1 MSLLGEGRLSLK
13 GALLLLAAAL
23 VILAPGLMGLPPVDR
38 DESRYAVA
46 TTQMLATGDFVDIR
60 FQEQPRYLQPA
71 GVYWLQALS
80 AATFTDPESR
90 EIWAY
95 RLPSLTAA
103 LAAALVTGV
112 MTSLWFGSWT
122 GLLAG
127 LLLASCMSL
136 GFEARIAK
144 TDASLLAAV
153 TIAQFAFMRVYT
165 GAARSRWPVLIFW
178 IALGVGGMLKGPIIL
193 LVVGLA
199 AVALALWDRSLARL
213 APLQPLWGLPLAL
226 LIAAPWYVAI
236 GLATDGEFFRVAI
249 GGNLLH
255 KVGTG
260 QQSHGGPVGYHLM
273 GFALTFWPGALLA
286 ALAVPFAWRE
296 RARPEVRFLICWIIP
311 AWLVFEFV
319 STKLPHY
326 VLPVFPAIA
335 VLTAVAATSPQ
346 PQGRAPWLK
355 VLFGLFLLLWLAVSL
370 TVSLLAPVG
379 FWLYESR
386 LDVVAI
392 TLAAAAIGAVGVM
405 TWRVFAGRRDQA
417 VLAGAVAAALVS
429 LNNYGLGLPRLEAL
443 WLSPQIAEASAAA
456 ASGCVQPQI
465 ISAPYH
471 EPSLVFLNG
480 PQDTQLMA
488 TPEAAAEALAESPA
502 CGVAVIGAEQ
512 QTDFLQRAETL
523 GLILRPS
530 GQVAGQNYS
539 DGEDLTL
546 TLYVAASARGAE
558 PVAP

>member
-1 MSLLGEGRLSLK
+1 MTVDDGEKLSLK
-13 GALLLLAAAL
+13 QGILLLIAAL
-23 VILAPGLMGLPPVDR
+23 AILLPGLTSLPPVDR

-46 TTQMLATGDFVDIR
+46 TTQMLASGDFVDIR
-60 FQEQPRYLQPA
+60 FQDQPRYLQPA

-80 AATFTDPESR
+80 AAAFTDPDAR
-90 EIWAY
+90 QIWAF

-103 LAAALVTGV
+103 LAAVLVTGV

-153 TIAQFAFMRVYT
+153 TIAQFAFMWVYA
-165 GAARSRWPVLIFW
+165 GAARTRWPVLIFW

-193 LVVGLA
+193 LVVGLG

-213 APLQPLWGLPLAL
+213 KPLQPLWGLPLAL

-236 GLATDGEFFRVAI
+236 GLATDGDFFRVAI
-249 GGNLLH
+249 GDNLLH

-296 RARPEVRFLICWIIP
+296 RGRPEIQFLICWIIP

-335 VLTAVAATSPQ
+335 VLTAAAVTSVQ
-346 PQGRAPWLK
+346 PQANARWLK
-355 VLFGLFLLLWLAVSL
+355 VLFGLVLLLWLAVSL

-379 FWLYESR
+379 FWIYEAR
-386 LDVVAI
+386 LDPIAI
-392 TLAAAAIGAVGVM
+392 ALAAAAIAAAGVM
-405 TWRVFAGRRDQA
+405 TWRVFAGRPDQA
-417 VLAGAVAAALVS
+417 VLAGAVAAAVVS
-429 LNNYGLGLPRLEAL
+429 LNTYGLGLPRLEAL
-443 WLSPQIAEASAAA
+443 WLSPQIAQAARAAA
-456 ASGCVQPQI
+456 PGCDRPQI

-480 PQDTQLMA
+480 PRATRLMA
-488 TPEAAAEALAESPA
+488 TPDAAAEALAETPA
-502 CGVAVIGAEQ
+502 CGVAVI
-512 QTDFLQRAETL
+512 
-523 GLILRPS
+523 
-530 GQVAGQNYS
+530 
-539 DGEDLTL
+539 
-546 TLYVAASARGAE
+546 
-558 PVAP
+558 

>member
-1 MSLLGEGRLSLK
+1 MTLLGDDRLSLK

-23 VILAPGLMGLPPVDR
+23 VILAPGLTSLPPVDR

-60 FQEQPRYLQPA
+60 FQDQPRYLQPA

-90 EIWAY
+90 QIWAY

-103 LAAALVTGV
+103 IAAVLVTGL
-112 MTSLWFGSWT
+112 MTSLWFGSWA

-144 TDASLLAAV
+144 TDAALLAAV

-165 GAARSRWPVLIFW
+165 GTARSRWPVLIFW
-178 IALGVGGMLKGPIIL
+178 VALGVGGMFKGPIIL

-199 AVALALWDRSLARL
+199 ALALAAWDRSLARL

-236 GLATDGEFFRVAI
+236 GLATDGDFFRVAI
-249 GGNLLH
+249 GDNLLH

-296 RARPEVRFLICWIIP
+296 RARPEIRFLICWIIP

-335 VLTAVAATSPQ
+335 ALTAAAVT
-346 PQGRAPWLK
+346 APRRSAARWRK
-355 VLFGLFLLLWLAVSL
+355 AAFGLVLLLWLAVSL
-370 TVSLLAPVG
+370 VVSLLAPVG
-379 FWLYESR
+379 FWIYEAR
-386 LDVVAI
+386 LDLIAI
-392 TLAAAAIGAVGVM
+392 LLAAGALGAVGVM
-405 TWRVFAGRRDQA
+405 TWRVWAGRPDQA
-417 VLAGAVAAALVS
+417 VLAAAAAAALVS
-429 LNNYGLGLPRLEAL
+429 LNTYGLGLPRLEAL
-443 WLSPQIAEASAAA
+443 WLSPQIAHAARAAA
-456 ASGCVQPQI
+456 PACAQPRI

-480 PQDTQLMA
+480 PQRTHLA
-488 TPEAAAEALAESPA
+488 ANGEAAALALAETPA
-502 CGVAVIGAEQ
+502 CGVAVVGAAQ
-512 QTDFLQRAETL
+512 RPAFLSAMAGL
-523 GLILRPS
+523 GLAVRPA
-530 GQVAGQNYS
+530 GQVTGQNYS
-539 DGEDLTL
+539 DGEDLDL
-546 TLYVAASARGAE
+546 TLFVPGAT
-558 PVAP
+558 APGPTLAP

>member
-1 MSLLGEGRLSLK
+1 MSLLGDQRLSLK

-23 VILAPGLMGLPPVDR
+23 VILAPGLTGLPPVDR

-80 AATFTDPESR
+80 AATFTDPGSR
-90 EIWAY
+90 EIWAF

-103 LAAALVTGV
+103 LAAVLVTGV

-165 GAARSRWPVLIFW
+165 GAARSRWPALIFW

-193 LVVGLA
+193 LVVGLCA
-199 AVALALWDRSLARL
+199 LALALWERSLKRL
-213 APLQPLWGLPLAL
+213 APLQPLWGLPLVL

-236 GLATDGEFFRVAI
+236 GLATEGDFFRVAI
-249 GGNLLH
+249 GDNLLH

-286 ALAVPFAWRE
+286 ALAIPFAWRE
-296 RARPEVRFLICWIIP
+296 RARPEIRFLICWIIP

-346 PQGRAPWLK
+346 PEGRAPWLK

-370 TVSLLAPVG
+370 TVSLLVPVG
-379 FWLYESR
+379 FWLYEAR
-386 LDVVAI
+386 LDP
-392 TLAAAAIGAVGVM
+392 AAIALAVAALVAVGLM
-405 TWRVFAGRRDQA
+405 TWRVFVGRPDQA
-417 VLAGAVAAALVS
+417 VLAGAVAAAVVS
-429 LNNYGLGLPRLEAL
+429 LNTYGLGLPRLEAL
-443 WLSPQIAEASAAA
+443 WLSPQIAQAARAAA
-456 ASGCVQPQI
+456 PACAQPQI

-480 PQDTQLMA
+480 PETTHLA
-488 TPEAAAEALAESPA
+488 GTPEAAAGVLAQAQA
-502 CGVAVIGAEQ
+502 CGVAVIGAAQ
-512 QTDFLQRAETL
+512 RDAFLRQAATL
-523 GLILRPS
+523 GLAPRATGL
-530 GQVAGQNYS
+530 VAGQNYS
-539 DGEDLTL
+539 DGEDLSL
-546 TLYVAASARGAE
+546 TLFVAAPAGGPPA
-558 PVAP
+558 VAP

>member
-1 MSLLGEGRLSLK
+1 MSLLGDGRLSLK

-23 VILAPGLMGLPPVDR
+23 VILAPGLTGLPPVDR

-46 TTQMLATGDFVDIR
+46 TTQMLATGDFIDIR
-60 FQEQPRYLQPA
+60 FQDQPRYLQPA

-80 AATFTDPESR
+80 AATFTDPEAR

-103 LAAALVTGV
+103 LAAVLVTGV
-112 MTSLWFGSWT
+112 MASLWFGSWA

-165 GAARSRWPVLIFW
+165 GAARTRWPVLIFW

-193 LVVGLA
+193 LVVGLGA
-199 AVALALWDRSLARL
+199 LALALWDRSLARL
-213 APLQPLWGLPLAL
+213 KPLQALWGVPLAL

-236 GLATDGEFFRVAI
+236 GLATDGDFFRVAI

-273 GFALTFWPGALLA
+273 AFALTFWPGALLA
-286 ALAVPFAWRE
+286 ALAAPFAWRE
-296 RARPEVRFLICWIIP
+296 RTRPEVRFLICWIVP
-311 AWLVFEFV
+311 AWLVFELV

-335 VLTAVAATSPQ
+335 VLTAAAATGHRPEAT
-346 PQGRAPWLK
+346 APWLK
-355 VLFGLFLLLWLAVSL
+355 VLFGLFFLLWLAVSL

-379 FWLYESR
+379 FWIYEAR
-386 LDVVAI
+386 LDPVAI
-392 TLAAAAIGAVGVM
+392 ALAAAAIALVGVM
-405 TWRVFAGRRDQA
+405 TWRVFAGRSDQA

-429 LNNYGLGLPRLEAL
+429 LNTYGLGLPRLEAL
-443 WLSPQIAEASAAA
+443 WLSPQIAQAARAAA
-456 ASGCVQPQI
+456 PGCDPPLI

-480 PQDTQLMA
+480 PKATRLEA
-488 TPEAAAEALAESPA
+488 TPKAAADALAANLA
-502 CGVAVIGAEQ
+502 CGVAVIGAEE
-512 QTDFLQRAETL
+512 RAAFRERAAAL
-523 GLILRPS
+523 GLALRSP

-539 DGEDLTL
+539 DGEDRELTF
-546 TLYVAASARGAE
+546 YVATPAGGTARD
-558 PVAP
+558 AP

>member
-1 MSLLGEGRLSLK
+1 MSLLGDQRLSLK

-23 VILAPGLMGLPPVDR
+23 VILAPGLTGLPPVDR

-71 GVYWLQALS
+71 GVYWLQAFS
-80 AATFTDPESR
+80 AATFTDPGSR
-90 EIWAY
+90 EIWAF

-103 LAAALVTGV
+103 LAAVLVTGV
-112 MTSLWFGSWT
+112 MTSLWFGPWT
-122 GLLAG
+122 GLMAG

-144 TDASLLAAV
+144 TDASLSAAV

-193 LVVGLA
+193 LVVGLCA
-199 AVALALWDRSLARL
+199 LALALWDRSLKRL

-236 GLATDGEFFRVAI
+236 GLATDGDFFRVAI
-249 GGNLLH
+249 GDNLLH

-286 ALAVPFAWRE
+286 ALAIPFAWRE
-296 RARPEVRFLICWIIP
+296 RARPEIRFLICWIIP

-346 PQGRAPWLK
+346 PEGRTPWLK

-370 TVSLLAPVG
+370 TVSLLAPAG
-379 FWLYESR
+379 FWIYEAR
-386 LDVVAI
+386 LDPVAI
-392 TLAAAAIGAVGVM
+392 ALAVAALVAVGVM
-405 TWRVFAGRRDQA
+405 TWRVFAGRPDQA
-417 VLAGAVAAALVS
+417 VLAGAVAAAVVS
-429 LNNYGLGLPRLEAL
+429 LNTYGLGLPRLEAL
-443 WLSPQIAEASAAA
+443 WLSPQIAQAARTA
-456 ASGCVQPQI
+456 VPACAQPQI

-480 PQDTQLMA
+480 PETTHLTG
-488 TPEAAAEALAESPA
+488 TPEAAAEALAQAQA
-502 CGVAVIGAEQ
+502 CGVAVIGAAQ
-512 QTDFLQRAETL
+512 RDAFLRQAATL
-523 GLILRPS
+523 GLAPRATGL
-530 GQVAGQNYS
+530 VAGQNYS
-539 DGEDLTL
+539 DGEDLAL
-546 TLYVAASARGAE
+546 ALFVATPDGGPPA
-558 PVAP
+558 VAP

>member
-1 MSLLGEGRLSLK
+1 VSLLGDQRLSLK

-23 VILAPGLMGLPPVDR
+23 VILAPGLTGLPPVDR

-80 AATFTDPESR
+80 AATFTDPGSR
-90 EIWAY
+90 EIWAF

-103 LAAALVTGV
+103 LAAVLVTGV

-165 GAARSRWPVLIFW
+165 GAARSRWPALIFW

-193 LVVGLA
+193 LVVGLCA
-199 AVALALWDRSLARL
+199 LALALWERSLKRL

-236 GLATDGEFFRVAI
+236 GLATEGDFFRVAI
-249 GGNLLH
+249 GDNLLH

-286 ALAVPFAWRE
+286 ALAIPFAWRE
-296 RARPEVRFLICWIIP
+296 RARPEIRFLICWIIP

-346 PQGRAPWLK
+346 PEGRAPWLK

-370 TVSLLAPVG
+370 TVSLLVPVG
-379 FWLYESR
+379 FWLYEAR
-386 LDVVAI
+386 LDP
-392 TLAAAAIGAVGVM
+392 AAIALAVAALVAVGLM
-405 TWRVFAGRRDQA
+405 TWRVFVGRPDQA
-417 VLAGAVAAALVS
+417 VLAGAVAAAVVS
-429 LNNYGLGLPRLEAL
+429 LNTYGLGLPRLEAL
-443 WLSPQIAEASAAA
+443 WLSPQIAQAARAAA
-456 ASGCVQPQI
+456 PACAQPQI

-480 PQDTQLMA
+480 PETTHLA
-488 TPEAAAEALAESPA
+488 GTPEAAAGVLAQAQA
-502 CGVAVIGAEQ
+502 CGVAVIGAAQ
-512 QTDFLQRAETL
+512 RDAFLRQAATL
-523 GLILRPS
+523 GLAPRATGL
-530 GQVAGQNYS
+530 VAGQNYS
-539 DGEDLTL
+539 DGEDLSL
-546 TLYVAASARGAE
+546 TLFVAAPAGGPPA
-558 PVAP
+558 VAP

>member
-1 MSLLGEGRLSLK
+1 MSLLGDERLSLK

-23 VILAPGLMGLPPVDR
+23 IILAPGLTGLPPVDR

-60 FQEQPRYLQPA
+60 FQDQPRYLQPA

-80 AATFTDPESR
+80 AATFTDPQAR
-90 EIWAY
+90 EIWAF

-103 LAAALVTGV
+103 LAAVLVTGV
-112 MTSLWFGSWT
+112 MTSLWFGSWA

-165 GAARSRWPVLIFW
+165 GAARTRWPALIFW

-193 LVVGLA
+193 VVVGLA

-213 APLQPLWGLPLAL
+213 KPLQPIWGLPLTL

-236 GLATDGEFFRVAI
+236 GLATDGDFFRVAI
-249 GGNLLH
+249 GDNLLH

-286 ALAVPFAWRE
+286 ALAIPFAWRA
-296 RARPEVRFLICWIIP
+296 RARPEIRFLICWIIP

-335 VLTAVAATSPQ
+335 ALTAAAVTRPQ
-346 PQGRAPWLK
+346 PQTNAPWLK
-355 VLFGLFLLLWLAVSL
+355 LLFGLFLLLWLAVSL
-370 TVSLLAPVG
+370 TVGLLAPVG
-379 FWLYESR
+379 FWIYEAR
-386 LDVVAI
+386 LDPLAI
-392 TLAAAAIGAVGVM
+392 ALAAAAISAAGVM
-405 TWRVFAGRRDQA
+405 TWRVFAGRPDQA

-429 LNNYGLGLPRLEAL
+429 LNTYGLGLPRLEAL
-443 WLSPQIAEASAAA
+443 WLSPQIATAARAAA
-456 ASGCVQPQI
+456 PGCDRPLI

-480 PQDTQLMA
+480 PDATQLEA
-488 TPEAAAEALAESPA
+488 TPQAAADTLAATPA
-502 CGVAVIGAEQ
+502 CGVAVIGAEEQ
-512 QTDFLQRAETL
+512 EAFLGRAAEL
-523 GLILRPS
+523 GLTLQPS
-530 GQVAGQNYS
+530 GQVIGQNYS
-539 DGEDLTL
+539 DGEDREL
-546 TLYVAASARGAE
+546 TLYVAAPAGGTGR
-558 PVAP
+558 VAP